1 MSEYLVAERA
11 EKVLAEKIEALRL
24 DHGWSYGDLSE
35 HMERA
40 GCPIERSSIQKI
52 IKGNPPRKITVNE
65 LVAFAS
71 VFKISVEKLLQPDM
85 NPADRIREEH
95 QIVLERAKDFME
107 YLGNLYGLA
116 ANAGESLGAEPALW
130 EALEDEENP
139 RPSNPSD
146 YPTWLARRIT
156 RMQPTGDPRSYEGLG
171 DNELGTPFPA
181 ETPEDARA
189 LMAIP
194 RAVISK
200 SVGIWVG
207 NGDQGAWE
215 PLPEFSGKEAANG
228 E

>member
-1 MSEYLVAERA
+1 MSEYLAAAGA
-11 EKVLAEKIEALRL
+11 EKVLAEKIETLRL
-24 DHGWSYGDLSE
+24 EHGWSYGDLSE
-35 HMERA
+35 LMERA

-71 VFKISVEKLLQPDM
+71 VFKISVERLLQPDLS
-85 NPADRIREEH
+85 PADRIREEH
-95 QIVLERAKDFME
+95 EIVLERVKDLME

-116 ANAGESLGAEPALW
+116 ANARESLGSNPELW
-130 EALEDEENP
+130 GALEDVENP

-146 YPTWLARRIT
+146 YPTWLAGRIT
-156 RMQPTGDPRSYEGLG
+156 RMQPTGDPRSYDGLG

-194 RAVISK
+194 RAVINQ
-200 SVGIWVG
+200 SVGVWGG

-215 PLPEFSGKEAANG
+215 PVSEVNGKESANG
-228 E
+228 